1 MALGTQTP
9 GKMFEY
15 EQYIDYQ
22 ISQTQAKIRMTDVL
36 TAAVTLIAVALGV
49 LFLEILLDHMV
60 GLPTWLRATILG
72 LGLLVAGGFAV
83 YGNVRPLL
91 RKVNLY
97 YVART
102 IE

>member
-36 TAAVTLIAVALGV
+36 TAAVTLSAVALGV
-49 LFLEILLDHMV
+49 LFL
-60 GLPTWLRATILG
+60 
-72 LGLLVAGGFAV
+72 
-83 YGNVRPLL
+83 
-91 RKVNLY
+91 
-97 YVART
+97 
-102 IE
+102 